1 MGADRLSTILGVLG
15 AICAVTFLAGVGWTA
30 PELRVPIKAVPCT
43 AMAIAVLLAKPG
55 TSGKLIALGLG
66 LSVVGDV
73 LLELPLDLFVPGLVA
88 FLLAHLVYIGA
99 LAVRWRG
106 LAPIGAVL
114 FFAWG
119 GGAFFV
125 LQPGLG
131 DVTIPVA
138 VYCAVIATMGWR
150 ASAGMRA
157 EPDRTTAVLALV
169 GAILFMFSDT
179 VLAFNKFH
187 TPFTGARYL
196 NMTSY
201 WGGQLL
207 LCLAARRMT

>member
-1 MGADRLSTILGVLG
+1 MGADRIPTILGVLG
-15 AICAVTFLAGVGWTA
+15 AICAATFLAGVGWMA

-43 AMAIAVLLAKPG
+43 AMAAAVLLAKPD
-55 TSGKLIALGLG
+55 TSGRLIALGLG
-66 LSVVGDV
+66 FSVVGDV

-88 FLLAHLVYIGA
+88 FLLAHFIYIGA
-99 LAVRWRG
+99 LARRWRG
-106 LAPIGAVL
+106 LALVGGLV

-119 GGAFFV
+119 GGAFLV

-150 ASAGMRA
+150 ASAGLKA
-157 EPDRTTAVLALV
+157 EPDKKLAALALV
-169 GAILFMFSDT
+169 GAVLFMFSDT

-187 TPFTGARYL
+187 TPFAGARYL
-196 NMTSY
+196 NMCSY

-207 LCLAARRMT
+207 LCLAARRMV